1 MLLLEHVT
9 RELLQLSHLI
19 LNLVDLLIDLV
30 GTTSDLLQIWTQNGK
45 ELLDDRMRLGQVL
58 QDIDHILGLCKNLLE
73 RLEVPLLNRLLV
85 FDFLLGVEEF
95 LMPFLEHLD
104 SLTDKLD
111 GFVWILGLEDLC
123 DVDLRLDL
131 FAYLS
136 GDASQDL
143 LKLGL
148 LSVDVARDGPNELE
162 TGEKRRQ
169 SLLNELQFSLLDV
182 AELAVE
188 RGKELDEVPGLRLLL
203 DEFTILVVK
212 VIERSALILALLLRG
227 LQDLLDS
234 LHLRQV

>member
-1 MLLLEHVT
+1 
-9 RELLQLSHLI
+9 
-19 LNLVDLLIDLV
+19 
-30 GTTSDLLQIWTQNGK
+30 
-45 ELLDDRMRLGQVL
+45 
-58 QDIDHILGLCKNLLE
+58 
-73 RLEVPLLNRLLV
+73 
-85 FDFLLGVEEF
+85 
-95 LMPFLEHLD
+95 MPFLEHLD